1 MCLAIPMRV
10 DEVNGMMAR
19 CTAKGVERMANLT
32 LLMNDA
38 PAVGEFVLINMGYAI
53 AKMSAEDAAASWEL
67 FDQIL
72 AAGDGSV

>member
-10 DEVNGMMAR
+10 EEINGMTAR
-19 CTAKGVERMANLT
+19 CTAKGVERTVSLT
-32 LLMNDA
+32 LLVNDI

-53 AKMSAEDAAASWEL
+53 NKVSAEDAAASWKL

-72 AAGDGSV
+72 EATEAPA